1 MSKNVPFV
9 PFVLFVLIF
18 NVYYALFMLLF
29 PLTGCDWLRLYSL
42 LSQCTAQTKLKAI
55 LISINIK
62 NPNNIIQAFWCS
74 FWIIFS
80 DNLLSLSCQRVSVKR
95 QRHNSM
101 LPKRTE
107 CYMWL
112 TVTNR
117 IPYNYDAKEHYY
129 SAIHFLKMIE
139 IPPELVADVWQVIS
153 QHDNLAFTFML
164 LVVAVIESM
173 FVRFVGFGLA
183 DVVAF
188 PDSEMQWSR
197 NMLLVRSLVCH
208 FDFLVFSHFS
218 ISISMLS
225 CCKFIQLECSMSFA
239 DDEMITFREMMK
251 IVILLLL
258 NA

>member
-1 MSKNVPFV
+1 MFHLFHLFYLFSFSMSIMRC
-9 PFVLFVLIF
+9 LCSCSRWL
-18 NVYYALFMLLF
+18 AA
-29 PLTGCDWLRLYSL
+29 TDCDWLRLYSL

-80 DNLLSLSCQRVSVKR
+80 DNLLSLSCKRVSAKR

-101 LPKRTE
+101 LPKQTE

-153 QHDNLAFTFML
+153 QHDNLAFMFIL

-173 FVRFVGFGLA
+173 SVRFFGFGLA
-183 DVVAF
+183 DIVAF

-197 NMLLVRSLVCH
+197 NMLLVRSFVHGFSFWFSCFFPFFH
-208 FDFLVFSHFS
+208 FYFNVVVL
-218 ISISMLS
+218 
-225 CCKFIQLECSMSFA
+225 
-239 DDEMITFREMMK
+239 
-251 IVILLLL
+251 
-258 NA
+258 